1 MEKLN
6 LKKFENIS
14 LKKDDLAKIQ
24 GGYGSIGETNGGRDG
39 VGNVFQYDYHRGNG
53 HCRNYY

>member
-24 GGYGSIGETNGGRDG
+24 GGYGQDTEGGRHSNG
-39 VGNVFQYDYHRGNG
+39 SYYQSDYNRGNG
-53 HCRNYY
+53 YIRYYF